1 MQIFNAIHLTIETCE
16 RKHLSFSSQQ
26 TYTHWIKRYG
36 LFLKDRTLASQTTE
50 QKMEAFLT
58 MLAGTGISASTQN
71 QAFSALLFFY
81 REVLHQQLGAVD
93 ALRARRPAI
102 LRDCPFM
109 DEVRQLLASVTDVH
123 GYPTR
128 LIVHLLY
135 ACGLRG
141 PEPLNFRIKD
151 LDLAQSRFYIQQ
163 AKGKKGRVVRFPECL
178 SAPLTRQLVIAKA
191 FAATDQAQ
199 GIPAAL

>member
-1 MQIFNAIHLTIETCE
+1 MQIFNAIRLTIETCE

-58 MLAGTGISASTQN
+58 MLAGTGISASNHN

-93 ALRARRPAI
+93 A
-102 LRDCPFM
+102 
-109 DEVRQLLASVTDVH
+109 
-123 GYPTR
+123 
-128 LIVHLLY
+128 
-135 ACGLRG
+135 
-141 PEPLNFRIKD
+141 
-151 LDLAQSRFYIQQ
+151 
-163 AKGKKGRVVRFPECL
+163 
-178 SAPLTRQLVIAKA
+178 SAPDARPP
-191 FAATDQAQ
+191 FAIVPPWTKSASCW
-199 GIPAAL
+199 LR

>member
-1 MQIFNAIHLTIETCE
+1 MQIFNAIRLTIETCE

-93 ALRARRPAI
+93 ALRALAI
-102 LRDCPFM
+102 IAVALGFTG
-109 DEVRQLLASVTDVH
+109 LSL
-123 GYPTR
+123 
-128 LIVHLLY
+128 VHLY
-135 ACGLRG
+135 
-141 PEPLNFRIKD
+141 D
-151 LDLAQSRFYIQQ
+151 TSRFTTCG
-163 AKGKKGRVVRFPECL
+163 ARGDRSEERRVGKECR
-178 SAPLTRQLVIAKA
+178 SR
-191 FAATDQAQ
+191 
-199 GIPAAL
+199 